1 MLSCQQYDYI
11 EIACMYRYPLKLT
24 MKSGTVIEAKALD
37 TARNENRE
45 ECIKVFMDK
54 NEKLIVLDDIAILEV
69 TLSNPHFQ
77 SVSLN

>member
-11 EIACMYRYPLKLT
+11 EIACMYHYPVKLT
-24 MKSGTVIEAKALD
+24 MKSGTIVQAKALD
-37 TARNENRE
+37 TARNEDRQ
-45 ECIKVFMDK
+45 ECIKVLIDE
-54 NEKLIVLDDIAILEV
+54 NEKLIILDDISMLEV